1 LTRLGINFN
10 QLAEALKNL
19 TAIGSAI
26 RVHSQNVNDPTQEVL
41 ISRRYWDETED
52 KLMDII
58 SNYHKSNPLKPGISK
73 EEVRS
78 KLAVSIPFFEALVS
92 ENIKSQKIDQVGS
105 LLAKH
110 SQQIRFNGEEEEIIK
125 QLFGIME
132 TSKLAP
138 PSRKEIIGI
147 TGRDVFEALVN
158 RGDLIEISEGVI
170 FSKPILESMEKNLF
184 EIFEKKNKSP
194 LQNSGIILEQ
204 AESLH
209 WLFWNIAMGKE

>member
-78 KLAVSIPFFEALVS
+78 KLAVSIPFFRS
-92 ENIKSQKIDQVGS
+92 IGFGKYQKPKDRSSWKFACQTFP
-105 LLAKH
+105 A
-110 SQQIRFNGEEEEIIK
+110 
-125 QLFGIME
+125 
-132 TSKLAP
+132 
-138 PSRKEIIGI
+138 
-147 TGRDVFEALVN
+147 
-158 RGDLIEISEGVI
+158 
-170 FSKPILESMEKNLF
+170 
-184 EIFEKKNKSP
+184 NKI
-194 LQNSGIILEQ
+194 Q
-204 AESLH
+204 
-209 WLFWNIAMGKE
+209 W